1 MTWLDSPE
9 IDRDLEIGRMMLRP
23 TIREKHY
30 RNLVHKIMALQPAIF
45 AYETTSVVAKQD
57 YIRAPTLEDSKHAIR
72 TTGANY
78 VFRDFEYLR

>member
-1 MTWLDSPE
+1 
-9 IDRDLEIGRMMLRP
+9 
-23 TIREKHY
+23 
-30 RNLVHKIMALQPAIF
+30 MALQPAIF

-57 YIRAPTLEDSKHAIR
+57 YIRAPTLEDSKRAIR